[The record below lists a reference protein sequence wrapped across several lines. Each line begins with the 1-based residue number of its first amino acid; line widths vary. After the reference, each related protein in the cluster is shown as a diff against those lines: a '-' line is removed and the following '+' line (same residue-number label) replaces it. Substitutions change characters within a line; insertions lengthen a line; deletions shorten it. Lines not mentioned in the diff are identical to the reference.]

1 MKTRSQDWTQE
12 QVALLV
18 AMYPT
23 RPMKDIA
30 EATGRTI
37 AAIYVKARH
46 MKIAR
51 ENQAKF
57 GKANAPEGHKFP
69 KGHKPWNAGR
79 SQFKVTSRDLVLGE
93 FKRNP
98 VQTTKSLS
106 AATGVRRSG
115 CWTICNGLVK
125 AGKAHISGWRCG
137 KETNWNKEAEYTF
150 GPGESLPWT
159 PRQKSDDSDP
169 YEIQPIPTPPIGLWG
184 ICWPTINH
192 AGHAPVDGA

>member
-1 MKTRSQDWTQE
+1 MKLRTQDWPPE
-12 QVALLV
+12 HVALLV

-23 RPMKDIA
+23 YPMKAIS
-30 EATGRTI
+30 EATGRTVN
-37 AAIYVKARH
+37 AIYAKAQG
-46 MKIAR
+46 MKISR

-57 GKANAPEGHKFP
+57 KSGDPRAHKFAP
-69 KGHKPWNAGR
+69 GHKPWNAGR
-79 SQFKVTSRDLVLGE
+79 AEFKVTSRDLVLGE

-159 PRQKSDDSDP
+159 PRQNKAEGDP
-169 YEIQPIPTPPIGLWG
+169 FEILPVPRPTIGLWG
-184 ICWPTINH
+184 VCWPTITSQMS
-192 AGHAPVDGA
+192 AEA

>member
-23 RPMKDIA
+23 HPMKDIA
-30 EATGRTI
+30 EATGRTM

-150 GPGESLPWT
+150 GPGESLPWR

-169 YEIQPIPTPPIGLWG
+169 YEILPIPRPPIGLWG

>member
-1 MKTRSQDWTQE
+1 MKTRSQDWTKE

-23 RPMKDIA
+23 HPMKDIA
-30 EATGRTI
+30 EATGRTRN
-37 AAIYVKARH
+37 AIYAKSQAL
-46 MKIAR
+46 KLSR
-51 ENQAKF
+51 ENKAKF
-57 GKANAPEGHKFP
+57 VSGDPRAHKFAP
-69 KGHKPWNAGR
+69 GHKPWNAGR

-125 AGKAHISGWRCG
+125 AGQAHISGWRCG
-137 KETNWNKEAEYTF
+137 KDTNWNKEAEYTF

-159 PRQKSDDSDP
+159 PRRKSDDSDP
-169 YEIQPIPTPPIGLWG
+169 HEILPIPRPPIGLWG
-184 ICWPTINH
+184 LCWPITN
-192 AGHAPVDGA
+192 AGQAPAERI

>member
-1 MKTRSQDWTQE
+1 MKLRTQDWTKE

-23 RPMKDIA
+23 HPMSAIA
-30 EATGRTI
+30 EATGRTM
-37 AAIYVKARH
+37 AAIYVKAR
-46 MKIAR
+46 KLKVPR

-57 GKANAPEGHKFP
+57 KSGDPRAHKFAP
-69 KGHKPWNAGR
+69 GHKPWNAGR
-79 SQFKVTSRDLVLGE
+79 AEFKVTSRDLVLGE

-159 PRQKSDDSDP
+159 PRQNKAEGDP
-169 YEIQPIPTPPIGLWG
+169 FEILPVPRPTIGLWG
-184 ICWPTINH
+184 VCWPTITSQMS
-192 AGHAPVDGA
+192 AEA

>member
-1 MKTRSQDWTQE
+1 MKLRTQDWPPE

-23 RPMKDIA
+23 HPMKAIS

-37 AAIYVKARH
+37 NAIYAKSQAL
-46 MKIAR
+46 KLSR
-51 ENQAKF
+51 ENKAKF
-57 GKANAPEGHKFP
+57 VSGDPRAHKFAP
-69 KGHKPWNAGR
+69 GHKPWNAGR

-159 PRQKSDDSDP
+159 PRQNKAEGDP
-169 YEIQPIPTPPIGLWG
+169 YEIQPIPRPPIGLWG
-184 ICWPTINH
+184 VCWPTINH

>member
-1 MKTRSQDWTQE
+1 MKLRTQDWPPE

-23 RPMKDIA
+23 HPMKAIS
-30 EATGRTI
+30 EATGRTVN
-37 AAIYVKARH
+37 AIYAKAQG
-46 MKIAR
+46 MKISR

-57 GKANAPEGHKFP
+57 KSGDPRAHKFAP
-69 KGHKPWNAGR
+69 GHKPWNAGR

-106 AATGVRRSG
+106 DATGVRRSG

-159 PRQKSDDSDP
+159 PRRNKTEGDP
-169 YEIQPIPTPPIGLWG
+169 YEIQPIPRPPIGLWG
-184 ICWPTINH
+184 VCWPTINH
-192 AGHAPVDGA
+192 AGHAQVDGA